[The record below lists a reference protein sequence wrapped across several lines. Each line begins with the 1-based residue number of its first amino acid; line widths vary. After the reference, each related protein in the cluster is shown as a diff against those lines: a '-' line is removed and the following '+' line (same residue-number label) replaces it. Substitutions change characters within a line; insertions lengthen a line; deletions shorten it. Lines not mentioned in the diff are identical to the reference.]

1 MKKEVVCAFALVA
14 GLTGVATPMGA
25 LVRGAEKGAV
35 RAATRAMMTTA
46 AKSASDVAVRAGTGV
61 LKAGCRLPAKTIVAS
76 GAAGAALL
84 GTYEVTAGVKDSME
98 KLSDAGAETIRT
110 NPEKAAE
117 IIGVPFS
124 PVTRLM
130 TLVGVG
136 VIFVMGFVLLLFAPL
151 LRSLRDRLVLWLRSK
166 ENVAGVNR

>member
-14 GLTGVATPMGA
+14 GLTGVAMPMGA
-25 LVRGAEKGAV
+25 LVRGAEKGAA
-35 RAATRAMMTTA
+35 RAATRAMVTAA
-46 AKSASDVAVRAGTGV
+46 AKSAADSAVRAGTN
-61 LKAGCRLPAKTIVAS
+61 LAKAGCRLPAKTIVAS
-76 GAAGAALL
+76 GVAGAAML
-84 GTYEVTAGVKDSME
+84 GTYQVSSGVKDSME
-98 KLSDAGAETIRT
+98 KLSDAGAETIRN

-151 LRSLRDRLVLWLRSK
+151 VRSLCDRLVLWLRSK
-166 ENVAGVNR
+166 ENVSVMNR

>member
-1 MKKEVVCAFALVA
+1 MKKEVVCAFVLVA

-61 LKAGCRLPAKTIVAS
+61 LNAGCRLPAKTIVAS

-98 KLSDAGAETIRT
+98 KLSDAGAETIRN
-110 NPEKAAE
+110 NPEEAGE
-117 IIGVPFS
+117 ILGVPFS

-130 TLVGVG
+130 TIIGIGV
-136 VIFVMGFVLLLFAPL
+136 VVVMIFMIFYFTPVLRCLRNRMVLR
-151 LRSLRDRLVLWLRSK
+151 LRSV
-166 ENVAGVNR
+166 ENGLGMNR